1 MVCKNCGADLKPG
14 IKYCLECGCY
24 LDDDDNDELDETGGD
39 VTTSYQ
45 PVTLRE
51 SSAARKRRRLN
62 LTLTDYLIYA
72 GLLII
77 MIGSIIV
84 IIVAVVRN
92 NSQPKQPVDPNA
104 GVIADKI
111 LTIDNYKATVP
122 GKYNSTVQGSTLYV
136 SDNVNYTFSYQ
147 NSLES
152 FDSYV
157 NDRTKLENDLAA
169 SKYEILTTSEKTINS
184 RLFLIYEIKVNGT
197 KKVLYLTKGNDYY
210 TTMGIIEIM
219 TNGNWEEA
227 LPVID
232 IINNSLEFDN

>member
-24 LDDDDNDELDETGGD
+24 LDDDDNDELDEEGGELSTD
-39 VTTSYQ
+39 YQ

-51 SSAARKRRRLN
+51 PGSTRKKRKLN

-72 GLLII
+72 GLFIV

-84 IIVAVVRN
+84 IIVALVRN
-92 NSQPKQPVDPNA
+92 NAEQTQTPGTADVT
-104 GVIADKI
+104 VADKI
-111 LTIDNYKATVP
+111 LTIDNYQITVP
-122 GKYNSTVQGSTLYV
+122 GKYNSTVQDTVLYV

-147 NSLES
+147 NTLDNFDAYVEDRSSLDAS
-152 FDSYV
+152 
-157 NDRTKLENDLAA
+157 LANN
-169 SKYEILTTSEKTINS
+169 KYEIIGSSEKNINS

-197 KKVLYLTKGNDYY
+197 RKILYLTKGDARY

-232 IINNSLEFDN
+232 SINSTLVFNN

>member
-24 LDDDDNDELDETGGD
+24 LDDDDNDEFDEDGGD
-39 VTTSYQ
+39 ISTSYQ
-45 PVTLRE
+45 PVTFRE

-72 GLLII
+72 GLLIV

-84 IIVAVVRN
+84 IIVAVVRS

-104 GVIADKI
+104 GIIADKI
-111 LTIDNYKATVP
+111 LTIDNYKVTVP
-122 GKYNSTVQGSTLYV
+122 GKYNSTVQDTTLYV

-152 FDSYV
+152 FDEYV
-157 NDRTKLENDLAA
+157 NDRTKLENDLTA
-169 SKYEILTTSEKTINS
+169 SKYEIITTSEKTINN

-232 IINNSLEFDN
+232 IINNSLEFND

>member
-24 LDDDDNDELDETGGD
+24 LDDDDNDKLDETGGD

-72 GLLII
+72 GLLVI

-122 GKYNSTVQGSTLYV
+122 GKYNFNKFAAEQ
-136 SDNVNYTFSYQ
+136 YQ
-147 NSLES
+147 FAQSLL
-152 FDSYV
+152 
-157 NDRTKLENDLAA
+157 N
-169 SKYEILTTSEKTINS
+169 
-184 RLFLIYEIKVNGT
+184 IYNCSIC
-197 KKVLYLTKGNDYY
+197 Y
-210 TTMGIIEIM
+210 
-219 TNGNWEEA
+219 
-227 LPVID
+227 
-232 IINNSLEFDN
+232 